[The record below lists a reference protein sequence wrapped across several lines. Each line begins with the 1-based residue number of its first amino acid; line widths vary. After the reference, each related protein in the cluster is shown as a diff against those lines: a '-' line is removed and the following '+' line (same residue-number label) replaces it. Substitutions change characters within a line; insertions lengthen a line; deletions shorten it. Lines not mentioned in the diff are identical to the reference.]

1 MSTLE
6 SLQHQID
13 ELQTKLAF
21 QDDTIEQLN
30 RIVTRQDEVIRM
42 MQAKFSVIGD
52 KIQDIEAHLPNKPFN
67 PGDEVPPHY

>member
-1 MSTLE
+1 MSTLD

-30 RIVTRQDEVIRM
+30 RIVSKQDEIIRL
-42 MQAKFSVIGD
+42 MQAKFSLIGD
-52 KIQDIEAHLPNKPFN
+52 KIQTIESNLPNKAFN
-67 PGDEVPPHY
+67 PDDEVPPHY

>member
-13 ELQTKLAF
+13 DLQAKVSF

-30 RIVTRQDEVIRM
+30 RIVAKQDEILRM
-42 MQAKFSVIGD
+42 VQAKFSLIGD
-52 KIQDIEAHLPNKPFN
+52 KLQDLETHLPNKGFSPI
-67 PGDEVPPHY
+67 DEVPPHY

>member
-13 ELQTKLAF
+13 ELQSKMSF
-21 QDDTIEQLN
+21 QDDTIDQLN
-30 RIVTRQDEVIRM
+30 RIVTRQDEIIRL
-42 MQAKFSVIGD
+42 MQGRFSLIGD
-52 KIQDIEAHLPNKPFN
+52 KIQDIESHLPNKPFN

>member
-13 ELQTKLAF
+13 ELQTKLSF

-30 RIVTRQDEVIRM
+30 RIVTKQDEIIRL
-42 MQAKFSVIGD
+42 MQGKFSLIGD

-67 PGDEVPPHY
+67 PSDEVPPHY

>member
-30 RIVTRQDEVIRM
+30 RIVIRQDEIIRLL
-42 MQAKFSVIGD
+42 QSKFSLIGD
-52 KIQDIEAHLPNKPFN
+52 KIQDIEANLPNKPFN
-67 PGDEVPPHY
+67 PQEEVPPHY

>member
-30 RIVTRQDEVIRM
+30 RIVTKQDEIIRL
-42 MQAKFSVIGD
+42 MQGKFSLIGD

-67 PGDEVPPHY
+67 PSEEVPPHY

>member
-30 RIVTRQDEVIRM
+30 RIVTKQDEIILKTR
-42 MQAKFSVIGD
+42 K
-52 KIQDIEAHLPNKPFN
+52 ENEEL
-67 PGDEVPPHY
+67 

>member
-13 ELQTKLAF
+13 ELQTKLVF

-30 RIVTRQDEVIRM
+30 RIVTRQDEIIRI
-42 MQAKFSVIGD
+42 MQSKFSLIGD
-52 KIQDIEAHLPNKPFN
+52 KIQDIEANLPNKPFN
-67 PGDEVPPHY
+67 PHDEVPPHY